1 MVLSLSFKPLRISHT
16 SYTNRFIVKGYFYIF
31 IQSFLL
37 ILSKWAHFFITFEK
51 EKILKKFH
59 LLKILHY
66 TIVRPVIKRL
76 KDLLMKLKI
85 CLIKFRSYYDPVEIK
100 CNFEYIINII

>member
-1 MVLSLSFKPLRISHT
+1 MVLSLSFKPLCISHT

-51 EKILKKFH
+51 EKILFIEDTSLYNRSTSHQTFKRFINETKNLFDKIS
-59 LLKILHY
+59 LLL
-66 TIVRPVIKRL
+66 
-76 KDLLMKLKI
+76 
-85 CLIKFRSYYDPVEIK
+85 RSSR
-100 CNFEYIINII
+100 N

>member
-1 MVLSLSFKPLRISHT
+1 MVLSLSFKPLHISHT

-51 EKILKKFH
+51 EKILKKIPLIEDTSLYNRSTNHQTFKRFINETKNLFDKIS
-59 LLKILHY
+59 LLL
-66 TIVRPVIKRL
+66 
-76 KDLLMKLKI
+76 
-85 CLIKFRSYYDPVEIK
+85 RSSR
-100 CNFEYIINII
+100 N